1 MNKTKPEK
9 HDIGSNTIEKKS
21 IEDENYKEIYNFDR
35 LIKVKEDVEDIDVE
49 RREISDIKIDSRKKK

>member
-1 MNKTKPEK
+1 MILGQILLK
-9 HDIGSNTIEKKS
+9 KKS